1 MSRLPTPGSPCSRCS
16 RNCPSSHYGEQKGC
30 AVWQEWFRFEWTRTR
45 RRLLAL
51 SRRRRR
57 EIWVYYSPD
66 EMEAARNETENRVSN
81 YSR

>member
-1 MSRLPTPGSPCSRCS
+1 MSRYNAPESPCVHCSCGCPLSR
-16 RNCPSSHYGEQKGC
+16 HGKKKGC
-30 AVWQEWFRFEWTRTR
+30 AAWQEWFRFEWTRTR

-66 EMEAARNETENRVSN
+66 ELAAKGER
-81 YSR
+81 